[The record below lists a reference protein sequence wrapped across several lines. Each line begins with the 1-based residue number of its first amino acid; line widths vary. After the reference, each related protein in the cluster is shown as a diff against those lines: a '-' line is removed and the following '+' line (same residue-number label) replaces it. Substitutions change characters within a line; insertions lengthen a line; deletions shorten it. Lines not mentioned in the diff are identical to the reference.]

1 MTTASQPIRAF
12 PTVTSIAT
20 MPPRAAA
27 AMAMVFHS
35 AQSSRMLISVPMW
48 TMIRYMEMVATGLPM
63 PAFSTTSSGNHP
75 YQNPRRNSR
84 AATNTDG
91 TKAFVF
97 VETMSPI
104 ARMTRTTKKLMMKD
118 IRKTPFNV
126 FAWKYGVV

>member
-1 MTTASQPIRAF
+1 MTTASQPIRAL

-75 YQNPRRNSR
+75 YQNPRRNSS
-84 AATNTDG
+84 
-91 TKAFVF
+91 FL
-97 VETMSPI
+97 VEAHPSAGFYRIIVGAP
-104 ARMTRTTKKLMMKD
+104 RPETRGDFAVDTTKMHVSSL
-118 IRKTPFNV
+118 
-126 FAWKYGVV
+126 